1 MADPNE
7 KRIAALES
15 KIKELSKEQDDMA
28 RRLKEAEGILK
39 DLWPI
44 VTDLRKKVGVN

>member
-7 KRIAALES
+7 KRIATLEA
-15 KIKELSKEQDDMA
+15 KIKELSKEQDDLE
-28 RRLKEAEGILK
+28 RRLKEAEGSLK

-44 VTDLRKKVGVN
+44 VTEIRKKVGVT